1 GPGSPPPPLPGAAS
15 GARRGPVPP
24 VRAGDPPCPRS
35 HPRPCVKCGQG
46 SASLVIR
53 LGDAFCRGC
62 FREYFVHKFRAMLGK
77 NRVIFPGEKVLLAL
91 SGGAA
96 SSAMLRQVQEGL
108 SRETAKRLRF
118 VPGLIY
124 VDEGA
129 VRGQSP
135 AQREQSLA
143 LMETLLQATGF
154 PYHLAH
160 LEQAL
165 ELPASILRPGP
176 EGSGKPGPS
185 YKEAVEGFIQQ
196 QRQEGDGDGGTS
208 PPSLGTQAG
217 DLAAPRLP
225 AAAHTQELL
234 RLFEAVETPTA
245 REELLQMLRT
255 HLILQT
261 ARTRG
266 YAKVMTGESCT
277 RVAIKLLTNLALGRG
292 AFLAVDTGFVDNRHG
307 DVMVVRPM
315 REYMAKEIAFYNHF
329 FHVPTV
335 IAPPLPTKRREKP
348 SIHRLMENFLLGL
361 QEDFPSTISTVYRYG
376 MLCTGAPQ
384 GEGGLGVSGVHPL
397 TPPCV
402 GCRTGE
408 KLSPAPAKASSESQR
423 CLLCLCAL
431 DIAGGEWGRRWGD
444 TGDCGG
450 GSHAPPIAPLPSGS
464 CRGGVGPGAHADHG
478 GARAGGERVLPGH
491 PGSGVSTWAGGGC
504 GAGTG
509 ATGPAPLRVPCPCR
523 AESKAAFIPLLCYG
537 CRLTFKELGPLAT
550 LPPYV
555 RAEAQ
560 RRIHG
565 AQMKEQSQEVR
576 LEDEEPGES

>member
-1 GPGSPPPPLPGAAS
+1 MCEAAGDDAACGAGTVPARR
-15 GARRGPVPP
+15 RRGP
-24 VRAGDPPCPRS
+24 AQS

-46 SASLVIR
+46 SAALVIR

-91 SGGAA
+91 SGGPA

-118 VPGLIY
+118 VPSLIY

-129 VRGQSP
+129 VRGQSA

-143 LMETLLQATGF
+143 RMETLLQATGF

-176 EGSGKPGPS
+176 GESGEPGPS
-185 YKEAVEGFIQQ
+185 YKEAVGGFIQQ

-208 PPSLGTQAG
+208 PPGLGTQDVPAG
-217 DLAAPRLP
+217 PPAAPRLP
-225 AAAHTQELL
+225 PTARTQELL

-292 AFLAVDTGFVDNRHG
+292 AFLAIDTGFVDDRHG

-329 FHVPTV
+329 FGVPTV
-335 IAPPLPTKRREKP
+335 IAPPLPTKRRDKP
-348 SIHRLMENFLLGL
+348 SIHRLMERFVLGL
-361 QEDFPSTISTVYRYG
+361 QEDFPSTISTVY
-376 MLCTGAPQ
+376 
-384 GEGGLGVSGVHPL
+384 
-397 TPPCV
+397 
-402 GCRTGE
+402 RTGE

-431 DIAGGEWGRRWGD
+431 DIEGEEELALEPTLIMEEPELAEDGCCQD
-444 TGDCGG
+444 
-450 GSHAPPIAPLPSGS
+450 APA
-464 CRGGVGPGAHADHG
+464 VG
-478 GARAGGERVLPGH
+478 
-491 PGSGVSTWAGGGC
+491 
-504 GAGTG
+504 
-509 ATGPAPLRVPCPCR
+509 
-523 AESKAAFIPLLCYG
+523 AESRAAFIPLLCYS

-550 LPPYV
+550 LPPYI

-565 AQMKEQSQEVR
+565 AEMKQQSQEVP

>member
-1 GPGSPPPPLPGAAS
+1 D
-15 GARRGPVPP
+15 R
-24 VRAGDPPCPRS
+24 PCPRS
-35 HPRPCVKCGQG
+35 HPRTCVKCGQG
-46 SASLVIR
+46 SAALVIR
-53 LGDAFCRGC
+53 VGDAFCRGC

-77 NRVIFPGEKVLLAL
+77 NRVIFPGDKVLLAL
-91 SGGAA
+91 SGGPA

-118 VPGLIY
+118 IPGLIY

-135 AQREQSLA
+135 AQREESLTR
-143 LMETLLQATGF
+143 METLLQATGF

-176 EGSGKPGPS
+176 GGSGEPGPS

-208 PPSLGTQAG
+208 LPSLSTQVG

-225 AAAHTQELL
+225 AAARTQELL

-245 REELLQMLRT
+245 REELLQMLRI

-266 YAKVMTGESCT
+266 YTKVMTGESCT

-292 AFLAVDTGFVDNRHG
+292 AFLAVDTGFVDDRHG

-315 REYMAKEIAFYNHF
+315 REYMDKEIAFYNHF
-329 FHVPTV
+329 FDVPTV
-335 IAPPLPTKRREKP
+335 IAPPLPTKRQEKP
-348 SIHRLMENFLLGL
+348 SIHRLMERFLLGL
-361 QEDFPSTISTVYRYG
+361 QEDFPSTISTVY
-376 MLCTGAPQ
+376 
-384 GEGGLGVSGVHPL
+384 
-397 TPPCV
+397 
-402 GCRTGE
+402 RTGE

-431 DIAGGEWGRRWGD
+431 DIAGGEWG
-444 TGDCGG
+444 
-450 GSHAPPIAPLPSGS
+450 
-464 CRGGVGPGAHADHG
+464 GAFG
-478 GARAGGERVLPGH
+478 Q
-491 PGSGVSTWAGGGC
+491 GGGC
-504 GAGTG
+504 RAGTG
-509 ATGPAPLRVPCPCR
+509 VNCAVTAEGPCPRR
-523 AESKAAFIPLLCYG
+523 AESRAAFIPLLCYS
-537 CRLTFKELGPLAT
+537 CRLTFKELVRLLGDRGGGSPRERGVPVPTAPLLQGPLAT

-555 RAEAQ
+555 RTEAQ
-560 RRIHG
+560 RR
-565 AQMKEQSQEVR
+565 
-576 LEDEEPGES
+576 

>member
-1 GPGSPPPPLPGAAS
+1 MCEAAADD
-15 GARRGPVPP
+15 GGCGEDTAPARRRRGPAQ
-24 VRAGDPPCPRS
+24 R

-46 SASLVIR
+46 SAALVIR
-53 LGDAFCRGC
+53 VGDAFCRGC
-62 FREYFVHKFRAMLGK
+62 FREYFVHKFRAVLGK

-143 LMETLLQATGF
+143 SVETLLRATGF

-165 ELPASILRPGP
+165 ELPPSILRPGP
-176 EGSGKPGPS
+176 GGSGEPSPS

-196 QRQEGDGDGGTS
+196 QWQEGDNGGTS
-208 PPSLGTQAG
+208 LPGLGNPDTPAGKPP
-217 DLAAPRLP
+217 APRLP
-225 AAAHTQELL
+225 PAARTQELL
-234 RLFEAVETPTA
+234 RLFGAAETPTA

-292 AFLAVDTGFVDNRHG
+292 AFLAVDTGFLDDRHG
-307 DVMVVRPM
+307 DVLVVRPM
-315 REYMAKEIAFYNHF
+315 REYAAKEIAFYNHF
-329 FHVPTV
+329 FGVPTV
-335 IAPPLPTKRREKP
+335 VTPPLPTKRRDKP
-348 SIHRLMENFLLGL
+348 SIHRLMERFLLGL
-361 QEDFPSTISTVYRYG
+361 QEDFPSTISTVYR
-376 MLCTGAPQ
+376 
-384 GEGGLGVSGVHPL
+384 
-397 TPPCV
+397 
-402 GCRTGE
+402 TGE
-408 KLSPAPAKASSESQR
+408 KLSPAPAKASSESER

-431 DIAGGEWGRRWGD
+431 DIAGEEELALEPTLIMEEPELEGNGCCQD
-444 TGDCGG
+444 TP
-450 GSHAPPIAPLPSGS
+450 A
-464 CRGGVGPGAHADHG
+464 
-478 GARAGGERVLPGH
+478 AG
-491 PGSGVSTWAGGGC
+491 
-504 GAGTG
+504 
-509 ATGPAPLRVPCPCR
+509 

-537 CRLTFKELGPLAT
+537 CCLTFKELGPLAT

-560 RRIHG
+560 RRIRR
-565 AQMKEQSQEVR
+565 AEMEQRSQE
-576 LEDEEPGES
+576 DEGSGKS

>member
-1 GPGSPPPPLPGAAS
+1 MGAGCHRTCHGSG
-15 GARRGPVPP
+15 
-24 VRAGDPPCPRS
+24 PCPRS
-35 HPRPCVKCGQG
+35 
-46 SASLVIR
+46 
-53 LGDAFCRGC
+53 GC

-77 NRVIFPGEKVLLAL
+77 NRVIFPGDKVLLAL
-91 SGGAA
+91 SGGPA

-118 VPGLIY
+118 IPGLIY

-135 AQREQSLA
+135 AQREESLTR
-143 LMETLLQATGF
+143 METLLQATGF

-176 EGSGKPGPS
+176 GGSGEPGPS

-208 PPSLGTQAG
+208 LPSLSTQVG

-225 AAAHTQELL
+225 AAARTQELL

-245 REELLQMLRT
+245 REELLQMLRI

-266 YAKVMTGESCT
+266 YTKVMTGESCT

-292 AFLAVDTGFVDNRHG
+292 AFLAVDTGFVDDRHG

-329 FHVPTV
+329 FDVPTV
-335 IAPPLPTKRREKP
+335 IAPPLPTKRQEKP
-348 SIHRLMENFLLGL
+348 SIHRLMERFLLGL
-361 QEDFPSTISTVYRYG
+361 QEDFPSTISTVY
-376 MLCTGAPQ
+376 
-384 GEGGLGVSGVHPL
+384 
-397 TPPCV
+397 
-402 GCRTGE
+402 RTGE

-431 DIAGGEWGRRWGD
+431 DIAGEEELALEPTLITEEPEWNGCCQD
-444 TGDCGG
+444 T
-450 GSHAPPIAPLPSGS
+450 AA
-464 CRGGVGPGAHADHG
+464 
-478 GARAGGERVLPGH
+478 AG
-491 PGSGVSTWAGGGC
+491 
-504 GAGTG
+504 
-509 ATGPAPLRVPCPCR
+509 
-523 AESKAAFIPLLCYG
+523 AESRAAFIPLLCYS

-555 RAEAQ
+555 RTEAQ
-560 RRIHG
+560 RRIRR
-565 AQMKEQSQEVR
+565 AEMKQQSQEVP

>member
-1 GPGSPPPPLPGAAS
+1 MCEAAGDDGGCGAEA
-15 GARRGPVPP
+15 VP
-24 VRAGDPPCPRS
+24 VRGRRAAGDS

-46 SASLVIR
+46 SAALVIR

-91 SGGAA
+91 SGGPA

-118 VPGLIY
+118 VPGLVY

-143 LMETLLQATGF
+143 RMESLLQATGF

-160 LEQAL
+160 LEEAL
-165 ELPASILRPGP
+165 ELPPSILRPGP
-176 EGSGKPGPS
+176 GGSHEPGPS

-196 QRQEGDGDGGTS
+196 QRQEGDGGTS
-208 PPSLGTQAG
+208 LPGLGTQDVPAEPP
-217 DLAAPRLP
+217 AAPRLP
-225 AAAHTQELL
+225 AAARTQELL

-261 ARTRG
+261 ARTGG

-277 RVAIKLLTNLALGRG
+277 RVAVKLLTNLALGRG
-292 AFLAVDTGFVDNRHG
+292 AFLAVDTGFADSRHG

-329 FHVPTV
+329 FDVPTV

-348 SIHRLMENFLLGL
+348 SIHRLVERFLLGL
-361 QEDFPSTISTVYRYG
+361 QEDFPSTISTVYR
-376 MLCTGAPQ
+376 
-384 GEGGLGVSGVHPL
+384 
-397 TPPCV
+397 
-402 GCRTGE
+402 TGE
-408 KLSPAPAKASSESQR
+408 KLSPAPAKASCESER

-431 DIAGGEWGRRWGD
+431 DIAGEEELALEPTLIMED
-444 TGDCGG
+444 LEPT
-450 GSHAPPIAPLPSGS
+450 
-464 CRGGVGPGAHADHG
+464 
-478 GARAGGERVLPGH
+478 EN
-491 PGSGVSTWAGGGC
+491 GC
-504 GAGTG
+504 CQG
-509 ATGPAPLRVPCPCR
+509 
-523 AESKAAFIPLLCYG
+523 AESRSAFIPLLCYS
-537 CRLTFKELGPLAT
+537 CRLTFKELGPVAT

-560 RRIHG
+560 RRIH
-565 AQMKEQSQEVR
+565 AEQR
-576 LEDEEPGES
+576 

>member
-1 GPGSPPPPLPGAAS
+1 MEPNKNH
-15 GARRGPVPP
+15 
-24 VRAGDPPCPRS
+24 
-35 HPRPCVKCGQG
+35 HPRPCLKCGQG
-46 SASLVIR
+46 SAALVIR

-91 SGGAA
+91 SGGPA
-96 SSAMLRQVQEGL
+96 SSAMLQQVQEGL

-143 LMETLLQATGF
+143 RMETLLQATGF

-176 EGSGKPGPS
+176 EGSSEPGSS

-208 PPSLGTQAG
+208 LPGLGTQVG
-217 DLAAPRLP
+217 DTAPPPARRCPQP
-225 AAAHTQELL
+225 AAAPPRGLR
-234 RLFEAVETPTA
+234 RLFEAVETSTA

-277 RVAIKLLTNLALGRG
+277 RVAVKLLTNLALGRG

-329 FHVPTV
+329 FDVPTV

-348 SIHRLMENFLLGL
+348 SIHQLMERFLLGL
-361 QEDFPSTISTVYRYG
+361 QEDFPSTISTVYR
-376 MLCTGAPQ
+376 
-384 GEGGLGVSGVHPL
+384 
-397 TPPCV
+397 
-402 GCRTGE
+402 TGE
-408 KLSPAPAKASSESQR
+408 KLSPVPAQEELALEPTLITEEPEPAGDGCCQDAPA
-423 CLLCLCAL
+423 
-431 DIAGGEWGRRWGD
+431 AG
-444 TGDCGG
+444 
-450 GSHAPPIAPLPSGS
+450 
-464 CRGGVGPGAHADHG
+464 
-478 GARAGGERVLPGH
+478 
-491 PGSGVSTWAGGGC
+491 
-504 GAGTG
+504 
-509 ATGPAPLRVPCPCR
+509 
-523 AESKAAFIPLLCYG
+523 AESRAAFIPLLCYS

-560 RRIHG
+560 RRIRR
-565 AQMKEQSQEVR
+565 AQMKQQSQEVP
-576 LEDEEPGES
+576 LEDEEPNES

>member
-1 GPGSPPPPLPGAAS
+1 MCEAAGDDGGCGADAAP
-15 GARRGPVPP
+15 ARRR
-24 VRAGDPPCPRS
+24 RAPALS

-46 SASLVIR
+46 SAALVIR

-91 SGGAA
+91 SGGPA

-129 VRGQSP
+129 VRGQSA

-143 LMETLLQATGF
+143 RMKTLLQATGF

-165 ELPASILRPGP
+165 ELPASILRPGLG
-176 EGSGKPGPS
+176 GSGEPGPS

-208 PPSLGTQAG
+208 LPGLGTRDTPAG
-217 DLAAPRLP
+217 PPAAPHLP
-225 AAAHTQELL
+225 AAAQTQELL

-277 RVAIKLLTNLALGRG
+277 RVAVKLLTNLALGRG

-315 REYMAKEIAFYNHF
+315 REYMAKEIVFYNHF
-329 FHVPTV
+329 FDVPTV

-348 SIHRLMENFLLGL
+348 SIHRLMERFLLGL
-361 QEDFPSTISTVYRYG
+361 QEDFPSTISTVY
-376 MLCTGAPQ
+376 
-384 GEGGLGVSGVHPL
+384 
-397 TPPCV
+397 
-402 GCRTGE
+402 RTGE

-431 DIAGGEWGRRWGD
+431 DIAGEEELALEPTLITEEPEPAGD
-444 TGDCGG
+444 G
-450 GSHAPPIAPLPSGS
+450 
-464 CRGGVGPGAHADHG
+464 
-478 GARAGGERVLPGH
+478 
-491 PGSGVSTWAGGGC
+491 
-504 GAGTG
+504 
-509 ATGPAPLRVPCPCR
+509 
-523 AESKAAFIPLLCYG
+523 AESRAAFIPLLCYS

-560 RRIHG
+560 RRIRR
-565 AQMKEQSQEVR
+565 AQMKQQSREVP
-576 LEDEEPGES
+576 LEEEEPSES

>member
-1 GPGSPPPPLPGAAS
+1 T
-15 GARRGPVPP
+15 AR
-24 VRAGDPPCPRS
+24 APRS

-46 SASLVIR
+46 SAALVIR
-53 LGDAFCRGC
+53 VGDAFCRGC
-62 FREYFVHKFRAMLGK
+62 FREYFVHKFRALLGK

-129 VRGQSP
+129 VRGQSA
-135 AQREQSLA
+135 AQREESLA
-143 LMETLLQATGF
+143 HMETLLQATGF
-154 PYHLAH
+154 PYYLVH

-176 EGSGKPGPS
+176 EESGKPNPS

-196 QRQEGDGDGGTS
+196 QRQEDDGDSGTLLPGLSTQDTPVGS
-208 PPSLGTQAG
+208 PVT
-217 DLAAPRLP
+217 PRLP
-225 AAAHTQELL
+225 TAARTQELL
-234 RLFEAVETPTA
+234 QLFEAVETSTA

-255 HLILQT
+255 HLIVQT
-261 ARTRG
+261 ARTKG

-329 FHVPTV
+329 FDVPTV
-335 IAPPLPTKRREKP
+335 ITPPLPTKRREKP
-348 SIHRLMENFLLGL
+348 SIHHLIERFLVGL
-361 QEDFPSTISTVYRYG
+361 QEDFPSTISTVY
-376 MLCTGAPQ
+376 
-384 GEGGLGVSGVHPL
+384 
-397 TPPCV
+397 
-402 GCRTGE
+402 RTGE

-431 DIAGGEWGRRWGD
+431 DIAGGECWGW
-444 TGDCGG
+444 
-450 GSHAPPIAPLPSGS
+450 
-464 CRGGVGPGAHADHG
+464 
-478 GARAGGERVLPGH
+478 
-491 PGSGVSTWAGGGC
+491 
-504 GAGTG
+504 
-509 ATGPAPLRVPCPCR
+509 
-523 AESKAAFIPLLCYG
+523 
-537 CRLTFKELGPLAT
+537 
-550 LPPYV
+550 
-555 RAEAQ
+555 
-560 RRIHG
+560 
-565 AQMKEQSQEVR
+565 
-576 LEDEEPGES
+576 